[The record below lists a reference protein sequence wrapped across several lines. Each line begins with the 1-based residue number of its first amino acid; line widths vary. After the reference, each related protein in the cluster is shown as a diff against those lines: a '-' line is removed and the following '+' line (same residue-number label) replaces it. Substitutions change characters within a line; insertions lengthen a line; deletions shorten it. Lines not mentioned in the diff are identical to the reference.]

1 MSLRTLYQHLAVL
14 LVPLTRLNLRG
25 TVRLLRTTGVIRDAL
40 WSGAPKVRAR
50 GRMHGYVMELD
61 LADHFDRMTY
71 FFGHYHELDV
81 QVLMEAALQP
91 NDTFVDVGANSGM
104 ITLMAAR
111 CVGPGGRVFAF
122 EPNPV
127 AMARL
132 RTSVTANGLSWVTP
146 FEVGLSESAAQLT
159 LRIPPGTND
168 TWATFGNGSFPK
180 GDGEIA
186 KRTAS
191 VVRGDDVLLEVVSAP
206 LAVKVDVEGFEEKVI
221 NGLEGTIRHFKP
233 LIITEVVAENL
244 ARAGSSVDGLF
255 DAMARLGYRPFRINI
270 SVLVRSRKFHLR
282 PVRRAD
288 GDPPE
293 NVVWL
298 LPGSTHWER
307 LQPWLRPS

>member
-1 MSLRTLYQHLAVL
+1 MTLHQRLAL
-14 LVPLTRLNLRG
+14 MLAPLSRLNLRG
-25 TVRLLRTTGVIRDAL
+25 TVRLLRAAGVLDDAL
-40 WSGAPKVRAR
+40 WSGAPKVFAR
-50 GRMHGYVMELD
+50 GAMHGYVMELD

-71 FFGHYHELDV
+71 FYGHYHELDV
-81 QVLMEAALQP
+81 QLLMKTAIQP
-91 NDTFVDVGANSGM
+91 GDTFVDVGANSGM

-132 RTSVTANGLSWVTP
+132 GTSVTANGLSWVTP
-146 FEVGLSESAAQLT
+146 FEAGLSESAAQLT

-168 TWATFGNGSFPK
+168 ARATFGNGSFP
-180 GDGEIA
+180 ESEERIA

-221 NGLEGTIRHFKP
+221 NGLERTIRRFKP
-233 LIITEVVAENL
+233 LIITEVVGDNL
-244 ARAGSSVDGLF
+244 ARGGSSVKSLF
-255 DAMARLGYRPFRINI
+255 DAMARLGYRPFRIEL
-270 SVLVRSRKFHLR
+270 SVLIRSRKFHLR
-282 PVRRAD
+282 PVRPAD
-288 GDPPE
+288 EEPPE

-298 LPGSTHWER
+298 HPCSTHYER
-307 LQPWLRPS
+307 LQRWLRPS